1 MTKVTIGDRKEAR
14 HGETPDCDSEH
25 DDLAKLIMSKMTV
38 RMGTMMVASVAAVSA
53 IMFGIAG
60 GQVTDHKAQDHK
72 SLLPQP
78 EIEKKLEST
87 EQRLEKKID
96 EVKGDLQGD
105 ITQIQNGQLRME
117 NKLDH
122 MMEILLDHD
131 RAATP

>member
-38 RMGTMMVASVAAVSA
+38 RMGTM
-53 IMFGIAG
+53 FGIAG
-60 GQVTDHKAQDHK
+60 GQVTDHTAQDHK

-78 EIEKKLEST
+78 EIVKKLEST